1 MEPRKRSL
9 DVLRTLAIFI
19 VFFNHFLA
27 PKGRI
32 LAYLYEHLAQGA
44 GIGVLLFFVLSGF
57 LISGLL
63 FKEHQKTGSISFKK
77 FFIRRGFKIYPAFW
91 GYLAIT
97 IGLGLSGKFAI
108 EKLLAEVFFV
118 QNYFHSYWAHT
129 WTLAVEEQFY
139 LFLPIVLIIM
149 VKNCGSNPFRHIPR
163 LFSGVASF
171 CLLARLADRIF
182 DRSSHPNHNF
192 LFLIDGF
199 FFGVLIAYF
208 YHYHQEKF
216 KTFKKKTGNKLL
228 VVGVAF
234 VIPAFFFSDWNNFV
248 VTTIGYT
255 FFYLGCGMILIRAL
269 DEEKFFSGRFWGG
282 VAFIGSHSYSIYIWH
297 SMAFMA
303 CIAALKFYG
312 NYPLY
317 CFLSVTSSICLGVLM
332 ARLIEQPALRLREA
346 LISAPS
352 SR

>member
-118 QNYFHSYWAHT
+118 QNYFHS
-129 WTLAVEEQFY
+129 V
-139 LFLPIVLIIM
+139 
-149 VKNCGSNPFRHIPR
+149 N
-163 LFSGVASF
+163 
-171 CLLARLADRIF
+171 
-182 DRSSHPNHNF
+182 
-192 LFLIDGF
+192 
-199 FFGVLIAYF
+199 
-208 YHYHQEKF
+208 
-216 KTFKKKTGNKLL
+216 
-228 VVGVAF
+228 
-234 VIPAFFFSDWNNFV
+234 
-248 VTTIGYT
+248 
-255 FFYLGCGMILIRAL
+255 
-269 DEEKFFSGRFWGG
+269 
-282 VAFIGSHSYSIYIWH
+282 
-297 SMAFMA
+297 
-303 CIAALKFYG
+303 
-312 NYPLY
+312 
-317 CFLSVTSSICLGVLM
+317 
-332 ARLIEQPALRLREA
+332 
-346 LISAPS
+346 
-352 SR
+352 